1 MSGNR
6 EGTMGGTGWAE
17 EMLRQWRQSTLQG
30 IEAWQAM
37 LGRAPQPN
45 FAQYW
50 MPFFNQGAS
59 LLSQMMQEGGS
70 PEVLTLWKR
79 FLDEGIEAWSKALE
93 GAMTSEGFAAAFG
106 KYLDQYL
113 DVTGPVNKEMKRAG
127 ETFLKALGLPS
138 RNQIAEMTSQISW
151 VESRIEEL
159 ETKIEGVMGSLSS
172 LQAAL
177 EQVRR
182 EGR

>member
-1 MSGNR
+1 MSGAA
-6 EGTMGGTGWAE
+6 WAE
-17 EMLRQWRQSTLQG
+17 EMLQQWKQSTQQG

-37 LGRAPQPN
+37 VGRTPQPN
-45 FAQYW
+45 LSQYW
-50 MPFFNQGAS
+50 MPFFTQGAS
-59 LLSQMMQEGGS
+59 LLSQMVKEGGS
-70 PEVLTLWKR
+70 PEALQLWKR

-113 DVTGPVNKEMKRAG
+113 GATGPVHTEMKKAG
-127 ETFLKALGLPS
+127 ETYLKALGLPS

-159 ETKIEGVMGSLSS
+159 EAKIEGVTDRLAS
-172 LQAAL
+172 LQEAL
-177 EQVRR
+177 EKARR
-182 EGR
+182 EGTLAS

>member
-1 MSGNR
+1 MSGAAWT
-6 EGTMGGTGWAE
+6 EELLQQWKQSAE
-17 EMLRQWRQSTLQG
+17 QG

-37 LGRAPQPN
+37 LGRTPQPN
-45 FAQYW
+45 LSQYW

-59 LLSQMMQEGGS
+59 LLSQMVKEGGS
-70 PEVLTLWKR
+70 PEVLQLWKR

-113 DVTGPVNKEMKRAG
+113 GAAGPVQKEMKKAG
-127 ETFLKALGLPS
+127 EAYLKALGLPS
-138 RNQIAEMTSQISW
+138 RNQITEMTSQISW

-159 ETKIEGVMGSLSS
+159 EAKIEGVMGSLAS
-172 LQAAL
+172 LQATL
-177 EQVRR
+177 EKACR
-182 EGR
+182 EGTSAS